1 MEFTGAA
8 DEVNVYNRTLSEG
21 EVYRLYDG
29 ETTAE
34 ELLAEGITVTES
46 MSMVLGRT
54 EQIDVSLHPVVAD
67 SNPEITYRSSNE
79 EVATVSEDGTVTAV
93 GPGEA
98 EITTTVT
105 IGETSQTGT
114 TAVSVSGALDDRLVA
129 SYDFEDSLEN
139 GGRSS

>member
-8 DEVNVYNRTLSEG
+8 DEVKVYNRTLSEG

-79 EVATVSEDGTVTAV
+79 EV
-93 GPGEA
+93 
-98 EITTTVT
+98 
-105 IGETSQTGT
+105 
-114 TAVSVSGALDDRLVA
+114 
-129 SYDFEDSLEN
+129 
-139 GGRSS
+139 